1 MMKVEIYT
9 MENCGYC
16 QESKKLLSENNYDY
30 IEYTI
35 TDDFTSESSNA
46 LINELGKRLNT
57 DRISVPVVF
66 IDDVPV
72 VGYTRLTDYMAKKNT
87 NQES

>member
-16 QESKKLLSENNYDY
+16 QDAKKLLDENNYDY
-30 IEYTI
+30 IEHMI
-35 TDDFTSESSNA
+35 SGDFTSESSNA
-46 LINELGKRLNT
+46 LINQLGQRLNS

-66 IDDVPV
+66 MDDISI
-72 VGYTRLTDYMAKKNT
+72 VGYIKLVDFLSKKT
-87 NQES
+87 